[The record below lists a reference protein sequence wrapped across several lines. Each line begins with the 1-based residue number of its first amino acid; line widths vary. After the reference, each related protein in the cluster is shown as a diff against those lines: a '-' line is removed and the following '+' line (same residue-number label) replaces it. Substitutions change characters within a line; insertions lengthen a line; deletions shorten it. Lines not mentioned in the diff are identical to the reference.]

1 VTLPGKDGAPIEIGS
16 GKHTWTYAYRAS
28 DGKRTQLS
36 LDSTIGELIDDAEA
50 FSLVME
56 AMSRPGTE
64 LVGSLLAQEKI
75 SLRDALG
82 FLPWGEELLARIAEI
97 LSGLNR

>member
-1 VTLPGKDGAPIEIGS
+1 M
-16 GKHTWTYAYRAS
+16 
-28 DGKRTQLS
+28 Q
-36 LDSTIGELIDDAEA
+36 
-50 FSLVME
+50 

-64 LVGSLLAQEKI
+64 LVSSLLTQEKT

-82 FLPWGEELLARIAEI
+82 FLPWGEALLASIAEI